1 MKYRELA
8 GTGIQVSEVGFGMW
22 TVSTGWWGNY
32 SDAEAI
38 RLMREAF
45 DLGITLF
52 DAADTYGNGRSEDLL
67 RQAFQGDRDKIVLAT
82 KVGYDFRQHGNE
94 RRGQREIPQ
103 DFSPQAIRNATD
115 AALLRLGT
123 DVIDVLQLHNIRMD
137 QVEDDTIWE
146 VLEDLRSR
154 GKIRCYGVALGPAI
168 GWLAEG
174 VLAIRRRNPTILQHI
189 HNMLEQHPGAVIQHE
204 AARINAQTQ
213 FFIRVPHSSGMLE
226 GKYTESTVFPAHD
239 HRSHRPRSWL
249 LDGIKKVDQLRFL
262 EHSNRTL
269 GQAALL
275 WLLTNS
281 RVASTLPNIYNSG
294 QIAEFAAAPDAPPL
308 TPAELEHIQTLVD
321 ANFGLQS
328 EPPRFK
334 GTMELEA
341 VSYVNQ

>member
-1 MKYRELA
+1 MKYRELP
-8 GTGIQVSEVGFGMW
+8 GTGLQISEVGFGMW

-38 RLMREAF
+38 RLMRGAF

-67 RQAFQGDRDKIVLAT
+67 RYAFQDDRDKIVIAT
-82 KVGYDFRQHGNE
+82 KVGYDFRHHGNE

-103 DFSPQAIRNATD
+103 DFSPQAIRSATD
-115 AALLRLGT
+115 AALSRLGT
-123 DVIDVLQLHNIRMD
+123 DVIDVLQLHNIRMA

-146 VLEDLRSR
+146 ALEDLRSR

-189 HNMLEQHPGAVIQHE
+189 HNMLEQHPGATIQH
-204 AARINAQTQ
+204 AATRTNAQTR
-213 FFIRVPHSSGMLE
+213 FFVRVPHSSGMLE
-226 GKYTESTVFPAHD
+226 GKYTENTVFPAND

-249 LDGIKKVDQLRFL
+249 LNGIKKVDQLRFL
-262 EHSNRTL
+262 EHPNRTL

-275 WLLTNS
+275 WLLADS
-281 RVASTLPNIYNSG
+281 RVLSTLPNIYNYE
-294 QIAEFAAAPDAPPL
+294 QLTEFTAAPDALPL
-308 TPAELEHIQTLVD
+308 TPAELECIQTLVE
-321 ANFGLQS
+321 ANFGLES